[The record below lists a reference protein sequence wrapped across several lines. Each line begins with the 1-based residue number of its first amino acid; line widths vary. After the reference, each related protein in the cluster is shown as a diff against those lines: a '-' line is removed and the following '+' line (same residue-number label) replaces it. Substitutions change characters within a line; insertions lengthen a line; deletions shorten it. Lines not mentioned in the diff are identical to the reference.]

1 VRNLVYVDSSVA
13 VAVAF
18 RETGW
23 RRVLARYRAQ
33 RADGAGAV
41 TSTLLRTEVRRVF
54 FRNSG
59 SFDGADQAVAW
70 VNLVDLDN
78 ETVTGAGE
86 IPVHAKTLDALHLSA
101 PQALADEQSHLRL
114 WTLDG
119 QMSRAAS
126 ALGLDLVDAAESEM
140 T

>member
-1 VRNLVYVDSSVA
+1 MRNLVYVNSSVA
-13 VAVAF
+13 LAIAL
-18 RETGW
+18 REAGW
-23 RRVLARYRAQ
+23 RRALAHYRAL
-33 RADGAGAV
+33 RTDGAETV
-41 TSTLLRTEVRRVF
+41 SSTLLRTEVRRVF

-70 VNLVDLDN
+70 INFVDLDN

-101 PQALADEQSHLRL
+101 AQALTDEQSHPRL

-119 QMSRAAS
+119 PMSKAAS
-126 ALGLDLVDAAESEM
+126 TLGLDLVHDTKSERA
-140 T
+140 

>member
-1 VRNLVYVDSSVA
+1 MRSLVYVDSSVA
-13 VAVAF
+13 IAVAF

-23 RRVLARYRAQ
+23 RQLFARHRALL
-33 RADGAGAV
+33 ADGAEAV
-41 TSTLLRTEVRRVF
+41 SSTLLRTEVRRVF

-70 VNLVDLDN
+70 INLVEMDD
-78 ETVTGAGE
+78 EIVTDAGALE
-86 IPVHAKTLDALHLSA
+86 VHTKTLDALHLSSA
-101 PQALADEQSHLRL
+101 RALADGQTRLRL

-119 QMSRAAS
+119 QMASAAS
-126 ALGLDLVDAAESEM
+126 TLGLELAEAAESEM